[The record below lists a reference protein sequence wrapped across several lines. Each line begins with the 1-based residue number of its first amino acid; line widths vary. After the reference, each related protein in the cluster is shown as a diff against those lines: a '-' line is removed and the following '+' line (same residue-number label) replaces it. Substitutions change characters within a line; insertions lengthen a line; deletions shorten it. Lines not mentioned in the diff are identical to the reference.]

1 MVVCVICTVIAQRF
15 LYSLLYYNV
24 LRLSSSPQ
32 TVLIPN
38 IFTRQYISLHGYP
51 LCNLDKV
58 FKLLVRLFLSAKW
71 LDSSRISFYVI
82 LSDREVTL
90 PNLSYNIKG

>member
-15 LYSLLYYNV
+15 LYSLLYYYV

-51 LCNLDKV
+51 LCNLYSLITRRITFQTFSPILINKNGWI
-58 FKLLVRLFLSAKW
+58 LAEI
-71 LDSSRISFYVI
+71 ISFYVI
-82 LSDREVTL
+82 LLD
-90 PNLSYNIKG
+90 